1 MSLNLIG
8 LAKDY
13 LTPDV
18 LSKMSS
24 LVGESP
30 AATQKALGAIVP
42 SLAGIACNQAST
54 PGGASKILG
63 LLNSS
68 GLDSSVLNNFSGA
81 LNGGS
86 ATEGLLKTGSN
97 LLNGLLGEKVGA
109 VTNVIASSSGI
120 QVFSATKLLG
130 LAAPLLF
137 GLPGKHVVSGEVTA
151 ATLPGLLGGH
161 RDTIQQFAP
170 AGLAGALG
178 LSSNSALCGAATRLP
193 AVSPLA
199 MSVAKEGFPIWKWL
213 LPLLAIVAVLL
224 FFGIRSCNAPHG
236 PELASITLPCGTV
249 LSVEEGSFNYNLANF
264 LMKASDSDLPKTFVF
279 DHLNFDSATTR
290 LTPESNP
297 TVTNL
302 IAIPKCYPNMQVG
315 LDGYTDSTGDAAA
328 NKGLSVNRANAIR
341 DLLVQDGVDTTRIT
355 TAGYGA
361 DKPIASNDNEEGRAK
376 NRRTE
381 LVVVKK

>member
-1 MSLNLIG
+1 MSLNLID

-18 LSKMSS
+18 LAKMSS

-42 SLAGIACNQAST
+42 SLAAIACNQASV

-68 GLDSSVLNNFSGA
+68 GLDSSVLSNFSGA

-109 VTNVIASSSGI
+109 VANVIASSSGI
-120 QVFSATKLLG
+120 QVLSATKLLG
-130 LAAPLLF
+130 LVAPLLF
-137 GLPGKHVVSGEVTA
+137 GLLGKHVVSGEVTA
-151 ATLPGLLGGH
+151 ATLPGLLGSH

-178 LSSNSALCGAATRLP
+178 LSSNSNLCGAATRLP

-199 MSVAKEGFPIWKWL
+199 MSVTKEGFPIWKWL
-213 LPLLAIVAVLL
+213 LLLAIVAVLL

-264 LMKASDSDLPKTFVF
+264 LMKGSDSELPKTFVF

-302 IAIPKCYPNMQVG
+302 ITILKCYPNMQVG

-328 NKGLSVNRANAIR
+328 NKELSVNRANAIR
-341 DLLVQDGVDTTRIT
+341 DLLVQGGVDTTRIT

-361 DKPIASNDNEEGRAK
+361 DKPITTNENEEGRAK

>member
-1 MSLNLIG
+1 MALNLID

-24 LVGESP
+24 LVEEPSV
-30 AATQKALGAIVP
+30 ATQKAVGAIVP
-42 SLAGIACNQAST
+42 SLAGIACNQASS

-68 GLDSSVLNNFSGA
+68 GLDSSVLSNFSGA

-97 LLNGLLGEKVGA
+97 LLNGLLGDKVGA
-109 VTNVIASSSGI
+109 VANVIASFSGI
-120 QVFSATKLLG
+120 QVSSATKLLG

-137 GLPGKHVVSGEVTA
+137 GLLGKHVAGGGVSA
-151 ATLPGLLGGH
+151 ASLPALLASH

-178 LSSNSALCGAATRLP
+178 LSSNSNLCGVAP
-193 AVSPLA
+193 VSPVA
-199 MSVAKEGFPIWKWL
+199 MSVTKEGFPIWKWL
-213 LPLLAIVAVLL
+213 LPLLAILALLL
-224 FFGIRSCNAPHG
+224 FLGIRSCNAPHA
-236 PELASITLPCGTV
+236 PKLLSITLPCGTV
-249 LSVEEGSFNYNLANF
+249 LSVEEGSFNYNLATF
-264 LMKASDSDLPKTFVF
+264 LMKASDSELPKTFVF
-279 DHLNFDSATTR
+279 DHLNFDSATTN

-302 IAIPKCYPNMQVG
+302 VAILKCYPSMQVE

-328 NKGLSVNRANAIR
+328 NKQLSVNRANAIR
-341 DLLVQDGVDTTRIT
+341 DLLVQGGVDTARVT
-355 TAGYGA
+355 TAGFGA
-361 DKPIASNDNEEGRAK
+361 DKPLASNDSEEGRAK